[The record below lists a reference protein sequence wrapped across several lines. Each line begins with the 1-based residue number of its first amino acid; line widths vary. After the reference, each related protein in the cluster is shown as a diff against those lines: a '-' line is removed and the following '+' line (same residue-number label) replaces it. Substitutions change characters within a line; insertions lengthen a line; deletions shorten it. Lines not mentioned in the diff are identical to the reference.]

1 MIQTSLKSHA
11 PTQYQLSNGLTIVAE
26 QMPVE
31 AVNFSLWVDAGS
43 TVEVSS
49 INGMAHFLE
58 HMVFKGTDQLQSG
71 EFERLVEQRGGVTN
85 AATSQDYTFYY
96 TTVAPSDFAVVA
108 PLQME
113 IVLNASIPDAAF
125 ERERSV
131 ILEEI
136 RRAEDSPRRLVFRR
150 AMEVAFEQLP
160 YYRPVLGAASVI
172 EQLTS
177 QQMQEFHQNWYQPQS
192 MTAVVVGNLP
202 VEEMIQVIVDRFT
215 TVQNHQTCE
224 RPTWQPEPP
233 FREVVRQELVDE
245 RLQQARLVMLWRVPG
260 LNQLD
265 QTYALDLLAKI
276 LGQGRTSRLVQD
288 LREDKG
294 WVSSVSVSNMTQV
307 LQGVFYISAQLPV
320 EHVSAVELA
329 IAQHIQTLQ
338 AELVTIAE
346 LTKVQTRSVTQ
357 FNFGHETPANRA
369 SLYGYYQAL
378 TADLTPVLNYTDQI
392 QTVTPIELQV
402 AAQQH
407 LSADAYGVV
416 VLKPAITL

>member
-1 MIQTSLKSHA
+1 
-11 PTQYQLSNGLTIVAE
+11 
-26 QMPVE
+26 MPIE
-31 AVNFSLWVDAGS
+31 AVNFSLWVHAGS
-43 TVEVSS
+43 AVEINS

-58 HMVFKGTDQLQSG
+58 HMIFKGTDQLQSG
-71 EFERLVEQRGGVTN
+71 EFERLIEQRGGVTN

-96 TTVAPSDFAVVA
+96 TTVAPSDFTKAA

-125 ERERSV
+125 EQERSV

-136 RRAEDSPRRLVFRR
+136 RRAEDSPQRLVFRR

-172 EQLTS
+172 EQLTP
-177 QQMQEFHQNWYQPQS
+177 QQMREFHQNWYRPQS

-202 VEEMIQVIVDRFT
+202 VEEMIQTIADRFA
-215 TVQNHQTCE
+215 TVQNHQACE
-224 RPTWQPEPP
+224 RPIWQPESP
-233 FREVVRQELVDE
+233 FREVVRREWVDE
-245 RLQQARLVMLWRVPG
+245 RLQQARLVMIWRVPG

-276 LGQGRTSRLVQD
+276 LGQGRTARLVKD

-294 WVSSVSVSNMTQV
+294 WVSNISVSNMTQA

-320 EHVSAVELA
+320 ENVSAVESA

-338 AELVTIAE
+338 AELVTTAE
-346 LTKVQTRSVTQ
+346 LAKVQTQSVTQ
-357 FNFGHETPANRA
+357 FNFSNETPANRA
-369 SLYGYYQAL
+369 SLYGYYQTL
-378 TADLTPVLNYTDQI
+378 TADLTPALNYSDQI
-392 QTVTPIELQV
+392 QTVTLLQLQAV
-402 AAQQH
+402 AQQY

-416 VLKPAITL
+416 VLKPSR